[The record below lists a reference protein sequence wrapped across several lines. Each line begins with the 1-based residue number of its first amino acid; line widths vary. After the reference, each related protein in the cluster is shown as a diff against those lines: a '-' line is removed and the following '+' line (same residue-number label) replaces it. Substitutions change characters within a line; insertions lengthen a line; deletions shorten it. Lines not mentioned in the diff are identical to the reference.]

1 MIATVTPHRGRLL
14 SSIEIDEDQTSSL
27 ARCLAAAVFISPWV
41 WVIAF
46 GIAYN
51 WAVDDIATRHKH
63 VRDMPMG
70 AAIHA
75 FGFFIMSLPA
85 THIIGA
91 CVFAPIVASPYLR
104 HGVSIIPLCSF
115 GVGLGIASG
124 RLAAASMN
132 APAGP
137 DYDVVVRAF
146 VFASICFTAAF
157 FVMTRA
163 KFWSI
168 CWTLLRY
175 TGIGTLRL
183 VKGVTMRFTE
193 VPHRAFSNGD
203 HNGGTR

>member
-1 MIATVTPHRGRLL
+1 ML
-14 SSIEIDEDQTSSL
+14 
-27 ARCLAAAVFISPWV
+27 
-41 WVIAF
+41 AF
-46 GIAYN
+46 GIAYD

-75 FGFFIMSLPA
+75 FGFFIMSFPA
-85 THIIGA
+85 TYIIGA
-91 CVFAPIVASPYLR
+91 CIFAPIVASRYLR
-104 HGVSIIPLCSF
+104 YGVSILPLGIL

-168 CWTLLRY
+168 SWTLLRY
-175 TGIGTLRL
+175 TGIGILRL
-183 VKGVTMRFTE
+183 AKGVTMRFTV